1 METISPRI
9 REEVGAA
16 IRGPRLSHAGV
27 LALSRRMI
35 QLSEED
41 DERQRLR
48 RRLSGT
54 VQLAE
59 IPARHEPTPETIVDD
74 ERARLAQLEFDEATR
89 ALVSKLGAYQSRS
102 RDRSIRLSEEH
113 RVAGL
118 VARDAARGRSYAP
131 PLRRNYELS

>member
-1 METISPRI
+1 
-9 REEVGAA
+9 
-16 IRGPRLSHAGV
+16 
-27 LALSRRMI
+27 MI